1 MSIIS
6 VFAHPERLNVVYD
19 ACVPDENDGLDEMWY
34 NLEAPNS
41 NTPYLC
47 QHLDHQITTLKYIF
61 SEYGEDGITTWDTG
75 SDENM
80 ALTIKTIVAEGMEKW
95 NNVYFYSY
103 DSLGNIVKKKIINV
117 VEVFDVNDA
126 NLIIYP
132 SCEDWAFATF
142 KAINDEEPEG
152 EARTNHHFSKC
163 KITIFLPHYLSD
175 IRNTSTGTLAS
186 ERASTHEIGHI
197 LGLVDIDSLAY
208 CGSSEDVYHHQE
220 LLMGY
225 SLTGKLASVEITY
238 KDIAGV
244 AIARGFHTDNDH
256 KWLNMGYQT
265 DGTYKLVC
273 SICNG
278 VKYVNSL
285 NGYATNT
292 YGLCDG
298 EHDIQGGNMMAVASY
313 GTKDYYKCKYCRYV
327 APFENLIEQN
337 NGPKTYYS
345 DEYHVGVN
353 YVQDL
358 EYTFYEEHVFENGQ
372 CISCNVH
379 EVHSYTY
386 DYINASSNGHYA
398 VCSCGARILE
408 QHDSIHECDQCG
420 YYGHSYTVE
429 YINYSSAAHYAVCS
443 CGAKIVQSHNSI
455 HECSKCGYYGHSYTD
470 HYEKHNAAGHYAYCS
485 CGDRIEQ
492 AHVLMRPVGGSVGGL
507 SICKYCGA
515 SVSFGVLDSIPTD
528 YPHTENGSYILPSG
542 IIVLV
547 PEDEEA
553 YLNGTLEFRTGE
565 IM

>member
-1 MSIIS
+1 MKKRIIKCFVISILILSISIVSIIP

-80 ALTIKTIVAEGMEKW
+80 GLTIKTIVAESIKKW

-103 DSLGNIVKKKIINV
+103 DVIGNIIKCKIINI
-117 VEVFDVNDA
+117 VETDDENSA

-132 SCEDWAFATF
+132 SMKNSSFATF
-142 KAINDEEPEG
+142 KAINDVDPVGEE
-152 EARTNHHFSKC
+152 RTNHHFSKC
-163 KITIFLPHYLSD
+163 QITIFLPNFISD
-175 IRNTSTGTLAS
+175 IQNISTGTLAS
-186 ERASTHEIGHI
+186 ERAATHEIGHV
-197 LGLVDIDSLAY
+197 LGLVDIDSSNY
-208 CGSSEDVYHHQE
+208 CGSSDTSYHHQE

-225 SLTGKLASVEITY
+225 SSSGKLASAEITY

-256 KWLNMGYQT
+256 KWLKMEEVYT
-265 DGTYKLVC
+265 DVNKLVC

-278 VKYVNSL
+278 VVYQHESS
-285 NGYATNT
+285 GYT
-292 YGLCDG
+292 YDIYGRCNNEHGLSS
-298 EHDIQGGNMMAVASY
+298 GNMMAVASY
-313 GTKDYYKCKYCRYV
+313 GNKDYYKCKYCRYV

-337 NGPKTYYS
+337 YSNNKT
-345 DEYHVGVN
+345 
-353 YVQDL
+353 
-358 EYTFYEEHVFENGQ
+358 
-372 CISCNVH
+372 
-379 EVHSYTY
+379 
-386 DYINASSNGHYA
+386 
-398 VCSCGARILE
+398 
-408 QHDSIHECDQCG
+408 
-420 YYGHSYTVE
+420 
-429 YINYSSAAHYAVCS
+429 NYSSDYHLCENVVSGLVYDFYEAHNLV
-443 CGAKIVQSHNSI
+443 N
-455 HECSKCGYYGHSYTD
+455 HECTECDYNNHSYTD

-515 SVSFGVLDSIPTD
+515 SVSFGVLDSIPSD